1 MSLFAYQDLKTPI
14 HRLNAATKWSIMIAL
29 TLLAGFLQDPIYTAG
44 LAVIVIIYAIV
55 AKLNFRAYRGLI
67 FLVAGSLLLA
77 NLLSVFFIVN
87 QDMFKVYDKV
97 WASTTVFQL
106 TNSSFPIFGR
116 MALTYGGILWLLQGA
131 LTGVLVVVLLAA
143 HIQSTSLNETVQLL
157 SAIKA
162 PFPVIYITMVALR
175 FTPELAAQFTLVHRA
190 QTLRGWRVNTRNPI
204 KILRLST
211 PLMFPVIKYVIKS
224 IDITT
229 MSTQNRAFGLGP
241 VTNVIAN
248 KLTRTDKIL
257 TIFTW
262 VAFAVM
268 MVLILKFNVGNL

>member
-14 HRLNAATKWSIMIAL
+14 HQLNALTKWSILIVL
-29 TLLAGFLQDPIYTAG
+29 TLLAGFILDPRYKIPLG
-44 LAVIVIIYAIV
+44 IIIIVYALV
-55 AKLNFRAYRGLI
+55 AKLKFRIYRGLI
-67 FLVAGSLLLA
+67 LLVLFSLLLA
-77 NLLSVFFIVN
+77 NLISVFFIVN
-87 QDMFKVYDKV
+87 ANMFKVYDKV
-97 WASTTVFQL
+97 CAATTVFQI
-106 TNSSFPIFGR
+106 TNASFPIFGR
-116 MALTYGGILWLLQGA
+116 MALTYGGILWLLQGS
-131 LTGVLVVVLLAA
+131 LTGVFVVILLAA

-204 KILRLST
+204 KIVRLYM
-211 PLMFPVIKYVIKS
+211 PLLFPVVRYVIKS

-241 VTNVIAN
+241 VTNVTAS
-248 KLTRTDKIL
+248 KLSTVDKAL
-257 TIFTW
+257 TIFIW
-262 VAFAVM
+262 VVFAVM

>member
-14 HRLNAATKWSIMIAL
+14 HQLNALTKWSILIVL
-29 TLLAGFLQDPIYTAG
+29 TLLAGFILDPRYKIPLG
-44 LAVIVIIYAIV
+44 IIIIVYALV
-55 AKLNFRAYRGLI
+55 AKLKFRIYRGLI
-67 FLVAGSLLLA
+67 LLVLFSLLLA
-77 NLLSVFFIVN
+77 NLISVFFIVN
-87 QDMFKVYDKV
+87 ANMFKVYDKA
-97 WASTTVFQL
+97 WAATTVFQI
-106 TNSSFPIFGR
+106 TNASFPIFGR
-116 MALTYGGILWLLQGA
+116 MALTYGGILWLLQGS
-131 LTGVLVVVLLAA
+131 LTGVFVVILLAA

-204 KILRLST
+204 KIIRLYM
-211 PLMFPVIKYVIKS
+211 PLLFPVVRYVIKS

-241 VTNVIAN
+241 VTNVTAS
-248 KLTRTDKIL
+248 KLSTVDKAL
-257 TIFTW
+257 TIFIW
-262 VAFAVM
+262 VVFAVM

>member
-14 HRLNAATKWSIMIAL
+14 HQLNALTKWSILIVL
-29 TLLAGFLQDPIYTAG
+29 TLLAGFILDPRYKIPLG
-44 LAVIVIIYAIV
+44 IIIIVYALV
-55 AKLNFRAYRGLI
+55 AKLKFRIYRGLI
-67 FLVAGSLLLA
+67 LLVLFSLLLA
-77 NLLSVFFIVN
+77 NLISVFFIVN
-87 QDMFKVYDKV
+87 ANMFKVYDKV
-97 WASTTVFQL
+97 WAATTVFQI
-106 TNSSFPIFGR
+106 TNASFPIFGR
-116 MALTYGGILWLLQGA
+116 MALTYGGILWLLQGS
-131 LTGVLVVVLLAA
+131 LTGVFVVILLAA

-204 KILRLST
+204 KIVRLYM
-211 PLMFPVIKYVIKS
+211 PLLFPVVRYVIKS

-241 VTNVIAN
+241 VTNVTAS
-248 KLTRTDKIL
+248 KLSTVDKAL
-257 TIFTW
+257 TIFIW
-262 VAFAVM
+262 VVFAVM

>member
-1 MSLFAYQDLKTPI
+1 MKLKEC
-14 HRLNAATKWSIMIAL
+14 LIM
-29 TLLAGFLQDPIYTAG
+29 
-44 LAVIVIIYAIV
+44 
-55 AKLNFRAYRGLI
+55 K
-67 FLVAGSLLLA
+67 
-77 NLLSVFFIVN
+77 
-87 QDMFKVYDKV
+87 
-97 WASTTVFQL
+97 
-106 TNSSFPIFGR
+106 
-116 MALTYGGILWLLQGA
+116 
-131 LTGVLVVVLLAA
+131 
-143 HIQSTSLNETVQLL
+143 LNETVQLL
-157 SAIKA
+157 STIKA

-204 KILRLST
+204 KILRLYT

-248 KLTRTDKIL
+248 RITRMDKIL

-262 VAFAVM
+262 IAFVVM
-268 MVLILKFNVGNL
+268 MILILKFKVGNL